1 MEKDEEFYG
10 ECAKILGSDQKF
22 IPNIISNRGRR
33 SGRWGPRQPGNGRFP
48 GFGTIR
54 VFSDR
59 HIHMALNKPES
70 IIKTF
75 DSKEKALEFLRELMS
90 NE

>member
-1 MEKDEEFYG
+1 MEIHEEFYN

-22 IPNIISNRGRR
+22 IPNIPKSRGR

-48 GFGTIR
+48 EFGTIR
-54 VFSDR
+54 IFSDTQ
-59 HIHMALNKPES
+59 IHMSLNKPET
-70 IIKTF
+70 IVKTF
-75 DSKEKALEFLRELMS
+75 DSKEKVLEFLRELM

>member
-1 MEKDEEFYG
+1 MEKDEEFYS

-22 IPNIISNRGRR
+22 IPNIPKSRGR

-54 VFSDR
+54 AFSDTQ
-59 HIHMALNKPES
+59 IHMSLNKPET
-70 IIKTF
+70 IVKTF
-75 DSKEKALEFLRELMS
+75 DSKEKVLEFLRELMN

>member
-1 MEKDEEFYG
+1 MEIHEEFYN

-22 IPNIISNRGRR
+22 IPNIPKSRGR

-48 GFGTIR
+48 EFGTIR
-54 VFSDR
+54 IFSDTL
-59 HIHMALNKPES
+59 IHMSLNKPET
-70 IIKTF
+70 IVKTF
-75 DSKEKALEFLRELMS
+75 DSKEKVLEFLRELMN